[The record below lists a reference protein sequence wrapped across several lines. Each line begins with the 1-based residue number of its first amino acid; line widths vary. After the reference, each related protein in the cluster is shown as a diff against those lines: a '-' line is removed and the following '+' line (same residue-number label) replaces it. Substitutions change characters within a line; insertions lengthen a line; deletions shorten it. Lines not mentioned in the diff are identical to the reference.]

1 MLRARHHRMNLRFLF
16 ASLGMLAVLLGT
28 SGRVAAHGPEN
39 ASDPRPPDRP
49 EATYRGGVVTPP
61 LPKPKFTLTD
71 TSGAPY
77 DLWSRTQG
85 YVTLL
90 FFGYTYCSDECPLQ
104 MGNIASALEKVPTGL
119 AEQIKVVFV
128 TTDPARDSAKVLRS
142 WLDNFD
148 ERFVGL
154 TGSQAAI
161 EAAQRAAGIPPAT
174 KAILANGGYEV
185 GHAAFVFA
193 YSKDNLA
200 HLIYP
205 SGMTDEDWP
214 HDLPYLVNEDW
225 SSR

>member
-1 MLRARHHRMNLRFLF
+1 MLRARHHPLKLRFLF

-28 SGRVAAHGPEN
+28 SSRVAGHGPEN
-39 ASDPRPPDRP
+39 ALDPPRTDRP
-49 EATYRGGVVTPP
+49 EATYRGGMVTPP

-90 FFGYTYCSDECPLQ
+90 FFGYTHCPDECPLH
-104 MGNIASALEKVPTGL
+104 MVNVASALQKVSTGV

-148 ERFVGL
+148 QRFIGL
-154 TGSQAAI
+154 TGSEVAI
-161 EAAQRAAGIPPAT
+161 EAAERAAAISPTT
-174 KAILANGGYEV
+174 KAVPASGDYEV
-185 GHAAFVFA
+185 VHAAFVFA

-205 SGMTDEDWP
+205 AGMTEEDWA
-214 HDLPYLVNEDW
+214 HDLPHLVNEDW

>member
-1 MLRARHHRMNLRFLF
+1 MNRRLVC
-16 ASLGMLAVLLGT
+16 ASIGVLALVLGT
-28 SGRVAAHGPEN
+28 IGRVAAHGPKTVP
-39 ASDPRPPDRP
+39 AAPRADRP
-49 EATYRGGVVTPP
+49 EEGYRGGMVTPP

-71 TSGAPY
+71 TSDAPV
-77 DLWSRTQG
+77 DLWSQTQG

-90 FFGYTYCSDECPLQ
+90 FFGYTHCPDECPLH
-104 MGNIASALEKVPTGL
+104 MANIASALEKMRTGL

-128 TTDPARDSAKVLRS
+128 TTDPARDSATVLRS

-148 ERFVGL
+148 QHFIGL

-161 EAAQRAAGIPPAT
+161 EAAQRAAGIPPAK
-174 KAILANGGYEV
+174 KAMLANGNYEV
-185 GHAAFVFA
+185 GHAAVVFA

-205 SGMTDEDWP
+205 SGMTLEDWA

>member
-1 MLRARHHRMNLRFLF
+1 MLRASHHQMKLRFLF
-16 ASLGMLAVLLGT
+16 MSLGMLAVLLGT
-28 SGRVAAHGPEN
+28 TGRVASHEPEN
-39 ASDPRPPDRP
+39 TPDVPRADRP
-49 EATYRGGVVTPP
+49 EATYRGAMVTPA

-71 TSGAPY
+71 TSGASY

-90 FFGYTYCSDECPLQ
+90 FFGYTYCPDECPLQ
-104 MGNIASALEKVPTGL
+104 MANIASALEKVSTGVTD
-119 AEQIKVVFV
+119 QIKVVFV

-142 WLDNFD
+142 WLDNFN
-148 ERFVGL
+148 ERFIGL

-185 GHAAFVFA
+185 GHAGFVFA

-205 SGMTDEDWP
+205 SGMTGEDWAY
-214 HDLPYLVNEDW
+214 DLPYLVKQDW

>member
-1 MLRARHHRMNLRFLF
+1 
-16 ASLGMLAVLLGT
+16 
-28 SGRVAAHGPEN
+28 
-39 ASDPRPPDRP
+39 
-49 EATYRGGVVTPP
+49 
-61 LPKPKFTLTD
+61 
-71 TSGAPY
+71 
-77 DLWSRTQG
+77 
-85 YVTLL
+85 
-90 FFGYTYCSDECPLQ
+90 
-104 MGNIASALEKVPTGL
+104 MGNIAAALEKVPTGL

-174 KAILANGGYEV
+174 KATLANGGYEV

-205 SGMTDEDWP
+205 SGMTEEDWA